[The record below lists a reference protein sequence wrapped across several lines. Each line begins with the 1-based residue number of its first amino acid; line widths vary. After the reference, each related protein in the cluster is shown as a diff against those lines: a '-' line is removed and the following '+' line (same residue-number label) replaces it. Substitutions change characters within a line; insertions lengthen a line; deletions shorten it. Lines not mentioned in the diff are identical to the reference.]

1 MGEAAVTR
9 KKKRCKPGECMCTE
23 VIVGNVF
30 TIYRCVICGQEE
42 WL

>member
-1 MGEAAVTR
+1 V
-9 KKKRCKPGECMCTE
+9 KRHHRNRRRPCQPGQCLCLDI
-23 VIVGNVF
+23 IVGNVF

>member
-1 MGEAAVTR
+1 MTHR
-9 KKKRCKPGECMCTE
+9 KKKRCKPGECLCIE